1 MTFRLAAPANHR
13 FAQSRQLAERLEKVG
28 ADVFVSDRDRYLLL
42 LQDAP
47 GEVIE
52 LGRPTRGSRMFKVNA
67 RRRNIPVVR
76 DFEAFAVDIGLQ
88 DCIFWCV
95 GIPNAKVSSEALE
108 AGLKAFNS
116 LLNTQLSE
124 LRKRCSFELLLL
136 TIHPRFDPVSGLFD
150 LHAHFIARIP
160 PAAREAAKR
169 RLTAKF
175 SKVDLPDYPIRKAGA
190 VATYMLWGIWRESE
204 MLTWPDDALAAAW
217 GLSRKR
223 CRLFRAGGGFA
234 KWRSAVRPITSK
246 ANLKPCADI
255 VAANRKETAHSPRRE
270 PTTDRILARV
280 LVRYG
285 SRRVAA
291 LLCENRTTA
300 GTEASCPSAVRSD
313 EYSSANSVVTQ
324 EREPLRTCLSVLSAQ
339 QGEIDS
345 RGTGEIASRSRR
357 LCRAFWA
364 LARIRGPPSS
374 RRFLAAYDDIK
385 SGMKHFCVRG
395 G

>member
-1 MTFRLAAPANHR
+1 MTFRLAPAANHR
-13 FAQSRQLAERLEKVG
+13 FAQSRQLAQRLEQVG
-28 ADVFVSDRDRYLLL
+28 ADVFVSDRDRYLVL

-47 GEVIE
+47 GEIVE
-52 LGRPTRGSRMFKVNA
+52 LGRPTRGSRMFKANA
-67 RRRNIPVVR
+67 RRKNIPVVR
-76 DFEAFAVDIGLQ
+76 EFEAFAADIGLL
-88 DCIFWCV
+88 DCVFWCV
-95 GIPNAKVSSEALE
+95 GIPDAKVSSEALE

-116 LLNTQLSE
+116 LLNIHLSE

-204 MLTWPDDALAAAW
+204 MLAWPDDALAAAW
-217 GLSRKR
+217 ELSRKR

-234 KWRSAVRPITSK
+234 RWRSAARSIAPK
-246 ANLKPCADI
+246 ANLKPSAEI
-255 VAANRKETAHSPRRE
+255 VATNRKETAHSPRRE
-270 PTTDRILARV
+270 RTTDRILAKV

-300 GTEASCPSAVRSD
+300 GTEAGYPSAIRAD

-324 EREPLRTCLSVLSAQ
+324 ERELLRTCLSVLLAQ

-345 RGTGEIASRSRR
+345 RGTGEIASPNRR
-357 LCRAFWA
+357 LCRVFRA

-374 RRFLAAYDDIK
+374 RRILAAYDDNK
-385 SGMKHFCVRG
+385 GGMKHFCVRSD
-395 G
+395 